1 MLSDLHM
8 FTLSQ
13 HSAPPLDGG
22 RLPAQRGQQA
32 NSHQKLQARAPVK
45 ACDPRKKKKSKPSAM
60 TALSLVPFSPDM
72 PGFLAAAHQFG
83 SDAAWPWSEAPS
95 AWMWFILI
103 CCHGSVMGL
112 LLLVD

>member
-45 ACDPRKKKKSKPSAM
+45 ACDPRKKKKKQAFCNDSFVS
-60 TALSLVPFSPDM
+60 
-72 PGFLAAAHQFG
+72 
-83 SDAAWPWSEAPS
+83 
-95 AWMWFILI
+95 
-103 CCHGSVMGL
+103 CSVQP
-112 LLLVD
+112 

>member
-13 HSAPPLDGG
+13 HSAPLLDGG

-72 PGFLAAAHQFG
+72 PGFLAAAQFG
-83 SDAAWPWSEAPS
+83 SDAAWP
-95 AWMWFILI
+95 
-103 CCHGSVMGL
+103 
-112 LLLVD
+112 